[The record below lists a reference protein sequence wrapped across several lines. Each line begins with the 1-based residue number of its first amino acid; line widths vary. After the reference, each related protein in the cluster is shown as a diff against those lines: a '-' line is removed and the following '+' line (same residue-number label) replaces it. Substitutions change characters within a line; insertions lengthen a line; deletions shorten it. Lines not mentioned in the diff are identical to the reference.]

1 MVKTL
6 DPPRDEHS
14 GAMHDA
20 KIVPL
25 AHRAVAGRLLLTN
38 PWGDWAALAPEE
50 LATLRED
57 PNALRDK
64 LPRAFFQDTVDLDEM
79 ASRMRNKLAFLKAGP
94 NLHILVVTL
103 RCNQT
108 CVYCHASRAEMDRPG
123 KDMSAATARRA
134 VDLAFASTS
143 PGITLEF
150 QGGEPLANFPVVRE
164 VIEYALEKNASV
176 GKRVDFTLVSNLSL
190 MDDEKLEYLVDRRVQ
205 VCTSVDGP
213 AALHDRQRKLVGGS
227 AHASAVRWIRRINER
242 YEAMGLDP
250 NLYRVEALLTTTRES
265 LARPREI
272 VDAYVELGCRAIYL
286 RPVDPFGFASRTGAR
301 VSYETQPFVDFYRA
315 ALDRVLEHNAQGTQL
330 IERFAAVFLTK
341 ILSDGDPNFL
351 DIRSP
356 CGAGIGQVAYNHD
369 GSIYTCDEGR
379 MLGETGDPIFKLGHV
394 DETTY
399 RGIIGHPTV
408 RALAM
413 ASNLD
418 AIPGCSRCVYRPF
431 CGVCP
436 VYNHASQGTIHGRMT
451 ESRWCATHMGIL
463 DLLFEK
469 LMSGDAATV
478 ETLTRWTTVRPRS
491 HYVHE

>member
-1 MVKTL
+1 M
-6 DPPRDEHS
+6 S
-14 GAMHDA
+14 DA

-25 AHRAVAGRLLLTN
+25 AHRTVAGRVVLTN
-38 PWGDWAALAPEE
+38 PWGDWATLPPDALP
-50 LATLRED
+50 TLRED
-57 PNALRDK
+57 PGALRDR
-64 LPRAFFQDTVDLDEM
+64 LPRNFFQDTLDRDAM
-79 ASRMRNKLAFLKAGP
+79 AARVQRKLSFLQAGP

-108 CVYCHASRAEMDRPG
+108 CVYCHASRAEMDRHG
-123 KDMSAATARRA
+123 KDMTVETARRA
-134 VDLAFASTS
+134 VDLAFQSTS

-150 QGGEPLANFPVVRE
+150 QGGEPLANFPVVKA
-164 VIEYALEKNASV
+164 VIEHALEKNATA

-190 MDDEKLEYLVDRRVQ
+190 MDDEKLEYLVAHRVQ
-205 VCTSVDGP
+205 ICTSIDGP
-213 AALHDRQRKLVGGS
+213 AALHDKQRKLVGDS
-227 AHASAVRWIRRINER
+227 AHARAVHWIKRINAR

-265 LARPREI
+265 LSRPREI
-272 VDAYVELGCRAIYL
+272 VDAYVDLGCRAIYL
-286 RPVDPFGFASRTGAR
+286 RPVDPFGFAARTGAK

-330 IERFAAVFLTK
+330 IERFASIFLTK
-341 ILSDGDPNFL
+341 ILSDDDPNFL

-369 GSIYTCDEGR
+369 GTIFTCDEGR
-379 MLGETGDPIFKLGHV
+379 MMGETGDPTFQLGHV
-394 DETTY
+394 EKTTY

-408 RALAM
+408 RALAI

-418 AIPGCSRCVYRPF
+418 AVPGCSRCVYRPY

-436 VYNHASQGTIHGRMT
+436 VYNHAAQGTIHGRMT

-469 LMSGDAATV
+469 LSSGDRATI
-478 ETLTRWTTVRPRS
+478 EILSRWTTVRPRS

>member
-1 MVKTL
+1 MSTT
-6 DPPRDEHS
+6 
-14 GAMHDA
+14 

-25 AHRAVAGRLLLTN
+25 AHRAVAGRVVLTN
-38 PWGDWAALAPEE
+38 PWGDWAAIAPDE

-57 PNALRDK
+57 PGALREK
-64 LPRAFFQDTVDLDEM
+64 LPRNFFQDTVDQSALV
-79 ASRMRNKLAFLKAGP
+79 ARVRSKLRYLQAGP

-108 CVYCHASRAEMDRPG
+108 CVYCHASRAEMDCAG
-123 KDMSAATARRA
+123 KDMSVETARRA
-134 VDLAFASTS
+134 VDLALASTS

-164 VIEYALEKNASV
+164 VIEYALAQNAKA
-176 GKRVDFTLVSNLSL
+176 GKRLDFTLVSNLSL
-190 MDDEKLEYLVDRRVQ
+190 MDDEKLDYLVEHRVQ
-205 VCTSVDGP
+205 ICTSIDGP
-213 AALHDRQRKLVGGS
+213 AALHDKQRKLVGDS
-227 AHASAVRWIRRINER
+227 AHARAVTWIKRINAR

-272 VDAYVELGCRAIYL
+272 VDAYVDLGCRAIYL
-286 RPVDPFGFASRTGAR
+286 RPVDPFGFAARTGAK
-301 VSYETQPFVDFYRA
+301 VGYETQPFVDFYRA

-330 IERFAAVFLTK
+330 IERFASIFLTK
-341 ILSDGDPNFL
+341 ILSDDDPNFL

-369 GSIYTCDEGR
+369 GSIFTCDEGR
-379 MLGETGDPIFKLGHV
+379 MVGASGDQTFRLGHV
-394 DETTY
+394 EDTTY
-399 RGIIGHPTV
+399 RQIIGHPTV
-408 RALAM
+408 RALTI

-418 AIPGCSRCVYRPF
+418 AVPGCARCVYRPF

-436 VYNHASQGTIHGRMT
+436 VYNHAAQGTIHGRMT

-469 LMSGDAATV
+469 LLSGDEAVVAT
-478 ETLTRWTTVRPRS
+478 LSRWTTVRPRS